1 MHNSKI
7 LYEKGILKNLKMLTQ
22 TQYSNFKFAGRL
34 DKVKALYAGM
44 KAISFGETAKF
55 QINENGFRIMTENAK
70 SMQASLFIT
79 KEVFEEFF
87 VDGEYNFSV
96 NMNILVECISLFA
109 GGDCSMKM
117 FYKGEGAPLMLVIE
131 DHADEDVTTE
141 CSIKTSQ
148 SEESIE
154 YSLNENSPSYNII
167 FIRGPDMA
175 EIFSQIDKSADEVEI
190 TLSPKEPHFRV
201 ATVGVMQYE
210 SNIEVAKTSDMM
222 LMFNCK
228 GHTVTR
234 YKGSHIRL
242 TSKALSASTKV
253 AIKTDSSGILEM
265 HFMIFSSD
273 EAQVY
278 IQFFILPMVDD
289 EDYS

>member
-34 DKVKALYAGM
+34 DKVKAFYAGM

-70 SMQASLFIT
+70 SIQASLFIT

-87 VDGEYNFSV
+87 LDGEYNFSV
-96 NMNILVECISLFA
+96 NMNILVECIGLFA
-109 GGDCSMKM
+109 GSDCSMKM
-117 FYKGEGAPLMLVIE
+117 FYKGEGAPLIMVIE

-148 SEESIE
+148 FEESTE
-154 YSLNENSPSYNII
+154 YSLNENSPNYNII
-167 FIRGPDMA
+167 FIRGPDMSQ
-175 EIFSQIDKSADEVEI
+175 IFSEIDKTADELEI
-190 TLSPKEPHFRV
+190 TLSPKVPHFRI
-201 ATVGVMQYE
+201 ATIGVMQSE

-222 LMFNCK
+222 LMFNCR
-228 GHTVTR
+228 GDTVTR
-234 YKGSHIRL
+234 YKCSHIRL
-242 TSKALSASTKV
+242 TSKALSACSKV
-253 AIKTDSSGILEM
+253 ALKTDSSGLLEL
-265 HFMIFSSD
+265 HFMIYSSD

-278 IQFFILPMVDD
+278 IQFFVLPMVE
-289 EDYS
+289 ED

>member
-1 MHNSKI
+1 MHNSKL

-34 DKVKALYAGM
+34 DKVKAFHAGM
-44 KAISFGETAKF
+44 KAINFGETAKF
-55 QINENGFRIMTENAK
+55 QINENGFRIMTENAN
-70 SMQASLFIT
+70 SIQASLFIT

-87 VDGEYNFSV
+87 LDGEYNFGV
-96 NMNILVECISLFA
+96 NMNILVECIGLFA
-109 GGDCSMKM
+109 NGECSMKM

-141 CSIKTSQ
+141 CSIKTSRY
-148 SEESIE
+148 EELTE

-175 EIFSQIDKSADEVEI
+175 DLFSQIDKSAEEVEI
-190 TLSPKEPHFRV
+190 TLSSKVPHFRI
-201 ATVGVMQYE
+201 ATIGVMQNE

-222 LMFNCK
+222 LMFNCR

-234 YKGSHIRL
+234 YRCSHIRL
-242 TSKALSASTKV
+242 TSKALSASSKV

-265 HFMIFSSD
+265 HFMIYSSD
-273 EAQVY
+273 DAQVY
-278 IQFFILPMVDD
+278 IQFFVLPLIDDVD
-289 EDYS
+289 